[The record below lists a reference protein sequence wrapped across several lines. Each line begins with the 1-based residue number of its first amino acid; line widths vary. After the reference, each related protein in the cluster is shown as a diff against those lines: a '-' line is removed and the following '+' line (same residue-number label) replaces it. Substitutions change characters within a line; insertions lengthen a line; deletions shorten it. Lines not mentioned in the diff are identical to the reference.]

1 MKYARPYSI
10 FLLSKL
16 AYATTDQNELRQ
28 KKTDAS
34 AFVQFP

>member
-10 FLLSKL
+10 FLLSEL

-28 KKTDAS
+28 KKNAS
-34 AFVQFP
+34 AFVQFPK